1 MVRLCDGV
9 RTDSRMNSDIPRKL
23 WHFTSESGFEG
34 IIKSQRLF
42 VSSAISLNSQEEI
55 EPGMRALRIARDKIL
70 RSQQMAH
77 PILDYAWAEE
87 QLYEGLKNLFILS
100 TTKVVDSSFHWE
112 HYADR
117 HRGIAIALD
126 TRAQFI
132 ESSGSNEIKLHA
144 IPPVKNGW
152 VKVEYNSKRQVELA
166 EAALIE
172 GVKEHLQAPW
182 GEYMGESFR
191 RVLGTFIARAKFA
204 SYQFEQEYRYIIGAY
219 STYKPQ
225 INELNGQE
233 YMPLACFDSENT
245 WIRPLPLVAVRLG
258 RHCLLEIKDVQA
270 MLNAAGIEE
279 CDVSRVK

>member
-1 MVRLCDGV
+1 
-9 RTDSRMNSDIPRKL
+9 MNSDIPRKL

-112 HYADR
+112 HYADS

-152 VKVEYNSKRQVELA
+152 VK
-166 EAALIE
+166 
-172 GVKEHLQAPW
+172 
-182 GEYMGESFR
+182 
-191 RVLGTFIARAKFA
+191 
-204 SYQFEQEYRYIIGAY
+204 
-219 STYKPQ
+219 
-225 INELNGQE
+225 
-233 YMPLACFDSENT
+233 
-245 WIRPLPLVAVRLG
+245 
-258 RHCLLEIKDVQA
+258 
-270 MLNAAGIEE
+270 
-279 CDVSRVK
+279 